1 MSALPHQRMSLA
13 EFLAWEDLQPERH
26 EFHQGEVFAMVGARR
41 VHEVVVANLV
51 RRLGNLLDGTP
62 CQVLGSGM
70 KLQVAEDTVLYPDVS
85 VTCDQADRV
94 AELAIRAP
102 SLLIEVLSPS
112 TQAYDRS
119 KKFALYRQ
127 LASLREYLL
136 VDPDT
141 RRVEALRRDELGRWI
156 FHDMSQDEQV
166 ELPVL
171 NGSIALSQIFQGLE
185 APDSEA
191 PPAPPAPP
199 ASATGA

>member
-41 VHEVVVANLV
+41 SHGRVVQNLS
-51 RRLGNLLDGTP
+51 RRLSELLDGSP
-62 CQVLGSGM
+62 CQVFAETM
-70 KLQVAEDTVLYPDVS
+70 KLAVANDTLLYPDVF
-85 VTCDQADRV
+85 VTCDAAD
-94 AELAIRAP
+94 LATDVVFRSPAVI
-102 SLLIEVLSPS
+102 IEVLSPS

-199 ASATGA
+199 APATGA